1 MRGSAPEGAEEF
13 LVATTTTSAAP
24 VAAKQGRLLRI
35 VKWLFLLALL
45 LIVAAAICGAAYQVI
60 ATYRDGQRFPQEGR
74 SVALGA
80 AFPGVSLNMNCSGT
94 VAGAPT
100 VIMDT
105 GLGVPAVGWDFVQ
118 PDVAKFAR
126 VCSYDRAG
134 YGWSTPG
141 PMPRTSGE
149 IAKELHALLTA
160 AGEKP
165 PYVLV
170 AHSFGGYN
178 VRVYTKEY
186 PAEVAGMVLVDTSHE
201 DQNNRMP
208 GTLKNFMKKQSE
220 QLEIQRKLA
229 PYLMFFGIARLIGGE
244 QDPTGKLPKDFLKKV
259 NYLSLQTKFVEATAS
274 EIGSF
279 ETSAAEVKGAGNLGD
294 RPLVVLT
301 AGKSA
306 DPKLLP
312 GIDKKDIEEL
322 QKIWINDLQVQE
334 MHLSTRG
341 TRQIVEDSTHM
352 IPFERPDTV
361 ILAIRAVCE
370 AVKNAATAAAP
381 NSPAASAKK

>member
-1 MRGSAPEGAEEF
+1 MATMTGAP
-13 LVATTTTSAAP
+13 ATAP
-24 VAAKQGRLLRI
+24 ITKQQGRFLRI
-35 VKWLFLLALL
+35 LKWLLLSLVLL
-45 LIVAAAICGAAYQVI
+45 LVAAAICGAAYQAI
-60 ATYRDGQRFPQEGR
+60 ANYRDGQRFPQQGR
-74 SVALGA
+74 SVALGT
-80 AFPGVSLNMNCSGT
+80 AFPGVSLSINCTGQS
-94 VAGAPT
+94 APGAPT
-100 VIMDT
+100 VVMDT

-118 PDVAKFAR
+118 PEVAKFAH

-149 IAKELHALLTA
+149 IAKELHALLAA

-220 QLEIQRKLA
+220 QLDAQRKLA
-229 PYLMFFGIARLIGGE
+229 PYLMFFGIARLMGGE
-244 QDPTGKLPKDFLKKV
+244 QDPTGKLPKDYVQKF
-259 NYLSLQTKFVEATAS
+259 NYLMLQAKFVDATAS

-279 ETSAAEVKGAGNLGD
+279 ETSASEVKAAGDLGD

-306 DPKLLP
+306 DPKQLPP
-312 GIDKKDIEEL
+312 GIDKKDLEEL
-322 QKIWINDLQVQE
+322 QRIWINDLQVQE

-341 TRQIVEDSTHM
+341 KRQIVQDSTHM

-361 ILAIRAVCE
+361 IAAIREVCDE
-370 AVKNAATAAAP
+370 AKAGPAPADTKAATP
-381 NSPAASAKK
+381 GVK

>member
-1 MRGSAPEGAEEF
+1 
-13 LVATTTTSAAP
+13 VTATTASAAP
-24 VAAKQGRLLRI
+24 ITAKQGRFLRI
-35 VKWLFLLALL
+35 VKWVFLSILM
-45 LIVAAAICGAAYQVI
+45 LIVLAAICGAAYQAI
-60 ATYRDGQRFPQEGR
+60 ANYRDEQRFPQEGR

-80 AFPGVSLNMNCSGT
+80 AFPGVSLNINCTGQAT
-94 VAGAPT
+94 AGGPT

-105 GLGVPAVGWDFVQ
+105 GLGVPAIGWDFVQ
-118 PDVAKFAR
+118 PEVAKFAR

-134 YGWSTPG
+134 YGWSTAG
-141 PMPRTSGE
+141 PMPRTSGQ
-149 IAKELHALLTA
+149 IVKELHALLA
-160 AGEKP
+160 VAGERP

-186 PAEVAGMVLVDTSHE
+186 PAEVGGMVLVDTSHE

-220 QLEIQRKLA
+220 QLETQRKLA
-229 PYLMFFGIARLIGGE
+229 PYLIFFGITRMMGG
-244 QDPTGKLPKDFLKKV
+244 QPDPTGKLPKDFVKEF
-259 NYLSLQTKFVEATAS
+259 NYLMMQTKFVDATAS

-279 ETSAAEVKGAGNLGD
+279 DTSSAEVKAAGNLGD

-312 GIDKKDIEEL
+312 PGIDKRDIEDL

-341 TRQIVEDSTHM
+341 KRQIVEDSTHL

-361 ILAIRAVCE
+361 IAAIREVCD
-370 AVKNAATAAAP
+370 AVKAGLVAAEPATAAA
-381 NSPAASAKK
+381 SSSAAAPKK

>member
-1 MRGSAPEGAEEF
+1 M
-13 LVATTTTSAAP
+13 ATTTAAMGSERITKKP
-24 VAAKQGRLLRI
+24 GRILRI
-35 VKWLFLLALL
+35 VKWVLLGLL
-45 LIVAAAICGAAYQVI
+45 LLVVAAAICGAAYQAI
-60 ATYRDGQRFPQEGR
+60 ATYRDEQRFPQEGR

-80 AFPGVSLNMNCSGT
+80 AFPGVSLNINCTGQSGPG
-94 VAGAPT
+94 VPT

-118 PDVAKFAR
+118 PEVAKFAH

-134 YGWSTPG
+134 YGWSTAG

-149 IAKELHALLTA
+149 IAKELHALLVA

-186 PAEVAGMVLVDTSHE
+186 PAEVSGMVLVDTSHE

-208 GTLKNFMKKQSE
+208 GTLKNFVKKQSE
-220 QLEIQRKLA
+220 QLETQRKLV
-229 PYLMFFGIARLIGGE
+229 PYLMFFGIARLMGGE
-244 QDPTGKLPKDFLKKV
+244 SDPTGKLSKNFVKKF
-259 NYLSLQTKFVEATAS
+259 NYLILQPKFVDAAAS
-274 EIGSF
+274 ESGSL
-279 ETSAAEVKGAGNLGD
+279 ETSAAEVKAAGNLGD

-306 DPKLLP
+306 DAKLLP
-312 GIDKKDIEEL
+312 PGIPKEDLDEL
-322 QKIWINDLQVQE
+322 REIWINDLQVQE

-341 TRQIVEDSTHM
+341 KQQIVGDSTHM

-361 ILAIRAVCE
+361 IAAIREVCE
-370 AVKNAATAAAP
+370 AAKAGAAAP
-381 NSPAASAKK
+381 QATD

>member
-1 MRGSAPEGAEEF
+1 MA
-13 LVATTTTSAAP
+13 TTTSAAT
-24 VAAKQGRLLRI
+24 AAPITKKQGRFLRI
-35 VKWLFLLALL
+35 LKWVLLGLVLL
-45 LIVAAAICGAAYQVI
+45 LVAAAICGAAYQAI
-60 ATYRDGQRFPQEGR
+60 ANYRDEQRFPQEGR

-80 AFPGVSLNMNCSGT
+80 AFPGVSLNINCTGQSGP
-94 VAGAPT
+94 GEPT

-118 PDVAKFAR
+118 PEVAKFAH

-201 DQNNRMP
+201 DQDNRMP
-208 GTLKNFMKKQSE
+208 GTLKDFIKKQSE
-220 QLEIQRKLA
+220 QLEAQRRLA
-229 PYLMFFGIARLIGGE
+229 PYLMFFGIARLLGG
-244 QDPTGKLPKDFLKKV
+244 QPDPTGKLPKDYVQKF
-259 NYLSLQTKFVEATAS
+259 NYLMWQTKFVDATAS

-279 ETSAAEVKGAGNLGD
+279 ETSAKEVREAGNLGD

-306 DPKLLP
+306 DPKQLPP

-322 QKIWINDLQVQE
+322 QRIWINDLQVQE

-341 TRQIVEDSTHM
+341 KRQIVQDSTHM

-361 ILAIRAVCE
+361 IAAIREVCD
-370 AVKNAATAAAP
+370 AAKA
-381 NSPAASAKK
+381 SPAPASANSATTGVK

>member
-1 MRGSAPEGAEEF
+1 
-13 LVATTTTSAAP
+13 VATTTTSAAP
-24 VAAKQGRLLRI
+24 VTAKQGRLLRI
-35 VKWLFLLALL
+35 VKWVFLLALL
-45 LIVAAAICGAAYQVI
+45 LIVAAAICGAAYQAI
-60 ATYRDGQRFPQEGR
+60 ADYRDGQRFPQEGR

-80 AFPGVSLNMNCSGT
+80 AFPGVSLSMNCTGQAA
-94 VAGAPT
+94 AGAPT

-105 GLGVPAVGWDFVQ
+105 GLGVPAVGWNLVQ
-118 PDVAKFAR
+118 PEVGRFAH

-178 VRVYTKEY
+178 VRVYAKEY

-208 GTLKNFMKKQSE
+208 GTLKDFMKKQSE
-220 QLEIQRKLA
+220 QVEAQRKLA
-229 PYLMFFGIARLIGGE
+229 PILIFFGITRLMGGE
-244 QDPTGKLPKDFLKKV
+244 KDPTGKLPQDFVKKV
-259 NYLSLQTKFVEATAS
+259 NYLQMQTKFVEATAS

-279 ETSAAEVKGAGNLGD
+279 ETSAAEVKAAGNLGD

-301 AGKSA
+301 AGRSA
-306 DPKLLP
+306 DPKLLPP

-322 QKIWINDLQVQE
+322 QRIWINDLQVQE

-341 TRQIVEDSTHM
+341 KRQIVEDSTHM
-352 IPFERPDTV
+352 IPLERPDTV
-361 ILAIRAVCE
+361 IAAIRAVYDDVKSGAG
-370 AVKNAATAAAP
+370 AVAPAVAP
-381 NSPAASAKK
+381 NSPAAAPKK

>member
-1 MRGSAPEGAEEF
+1 
-13 LVATTTTSAAP
+13 VATTTTP
-24 VAAKQGRLLRI
+24 QTEITRKPGRLLR
-35 VKWLFLLALL
+35 VLKWVFLLLFGLL
-45 LIVAAAICGAAYQVI
+45 AVAAVCGAAYQAI
-60 ATYRDGQRFPQEGR
+60 ANYRDGQRFPQEGR
-74 SVALGA
+74 SFPLGA
-80 AFPGVSLNMNCSGT
+80 AFPGVSLSMNCTGQ
-94 VAGAPT
+94 AAPGGPT
-100 VIMDT
+100 VVLDS

-118 PDVAKFAR
+118 PEVAKSLR

-134 YGWSTPG
+134 YGWSTAG

-149 IAKELHALLTA
+149 IAKELHALLVA

-186 PAEVAGMVLVDTSHE
+186 PSEVAGLVLVDTSHE
-201 DQNNRMP
+201 DQNSRMP

-220 QLEIQRKLA
+220 QLEAQRKLA
-229 PYLMFFGIARLIGGE
+229 PYLMFFGIARLMGGE
-244 QDPTGKLPKDFLKKV
+244 QDPTGKLPKDFVKKM
-259 NYLSLQTKFVEATAS
+259 NYLILQTKFVEATAS

-279 ETSAAEVKGAGNLGD
+279 ETSAAEVRAAGNLGE

-306 DPKLLP
+306 DPKQLPP
-312 GIDKKDIEEL
+312 GIEKRDLEEL
-322 QKIWINDLQVQE
+322 QRMWINELQVAE
-334 MHLSTRG
+334 MHLATRV

-361 ILAIRAVCE
+361 IAAIREVCD
-370 AVKNAATAAAP
+370 AVKAGPAAP
-381 NSPAASAKK
+381 AGSPAASPKK

>member
-1 MRGSAPEGAEEF
+1 
-13 LVATTTTSAAP
+13 
-24 VAAKQGRLLRI
+24 LLRI
-35 VKWLFLLALL
+35 VKWVFLLAVLL
-45 LIVAAAICGAAYQVI
+45 VVAALICGAAYQAI
-60 ATYRDGQRFPQEGR
+60 ANYLDGQRFPQEGR
-74 SVALGA
+74 SVELGA
-80 AFPGVSLNMNCSGT
+80 AFPGVSLSMNCTGQAA
-94 VAGAPT
+94 AGAPT

-118 PDVAKFAR
+118 PEVAKFAR

-149 IAKELHALLTA
+149 IAKELHALLAA

-186 PAEVAGMVLVDTSHE
+186 PAEVAGLVLVDTSHE

-208 GTLKNFMKKQSE
+208 GTLKNFMKKQSQ
-220 QLEIQRKLA
+220 QLEAQRKLA
-229 PYLMFFGIARLIGGE
+229 PYLMFFGIARLMGGE
-244 QDPTGKLPKDFLKKV
+244 KDPSGKLPPDYMKKV
-259 NYLSLQTKFVEATAS
+259 NYLQLQTKFVDATAS

-279 ETSAAEVKGAGNLGD
+279 ETSAAEVKAAGNLGD
-294 RPLVVLT
+294 RPLAVLT

-306 DPKLLP
+306 DAKQLPP
-312 GIDKKDIEEL
+312 GIDQKDIEEL

-341 TRQIVEDSTHM
+341 KRQIVEDSTHM

-361 ILAIRAVCE
+361 IAAIRAVYDD
-370 AVKNAATAAAP
+370 AKAGAAAATTAPP
-381 NSPAASAKK
+381 NSPTPAPKK